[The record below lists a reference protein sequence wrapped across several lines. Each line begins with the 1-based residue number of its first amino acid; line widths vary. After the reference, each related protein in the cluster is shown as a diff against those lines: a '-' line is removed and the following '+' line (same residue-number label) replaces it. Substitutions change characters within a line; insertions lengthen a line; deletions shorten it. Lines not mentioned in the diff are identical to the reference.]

1 MWMVALRSDAKH
13 VWEQAPSPTD
23 ILKTNTNSKQFASH
37 IPGTRSKIDFDEVSG
52 ESVFILEN

>member
-1 MWMVALRSDAKH
+1 MVALRSDAKH
-13 VWEQAPSPTD
+13 VCEQAPSPTD